1 MDGLTFN
8 QRPPRCSAWG
18 AALYGCGS
26 PLVEALSGQVGR
38 VINFSCRPGWGPC
51 APRQGFG
58 MQPLSPHP
66 CLPPNLHPETGVF
79 LSAWGCWWQGTSQ
92 GRHRANSGKHRIPE
106 PACPPQSPFPSAP
119 CKGSEHSQCQLAILG
134 PTPTL
139 SPSPSP
145 KQSLSSASLGPL
157 IWDVWV
163 TGFAISPARLPLSP
177 SPLSLS
183 SSRPLGLLPSVP
195 SSPYHPGKSPADI
208 SLSSPLRYPGTQAL

>member
-26 PLVEALSGQVGR
+26 LLVEALSGQVGR

-51 APRQGFG
+51 VPRQGFG
-58 MQPLSPHP
+58 IQPLDPYP
-66 CLPPNLHPETGVF
+66 CLPPTST
-79 LSAWGCWWQGTSQ
+79 LSWVCFCLPGGTA
-92 GRHRANSGKHRIPE
+92 GRGPARGDTAPTQTNRIPE
-106 PACPPQSPFPSAP
+106 PACPQSPFPSAP
-119 CKGSEHSQCQLAILG
+119 SKGGEHPQCQLAILG
-134 PTPTL
+134 PIPTL

-163 TGFAISPARLPLSP
+163 TGFAISPARL
-177 SPLSLS
+177 SLS
-183 SSRPLGLLPSVP
+183 SCRPLGLLLSMP
-195 SSPYHPGKSPADI
+195 SSPDHPGCLLQA
-208 SLSSPLRYPGTQAL
+208 SLQLTFH